1 MGQTNQF
8 TITQTYRPDHFF
20 PFPKEIRLG
29 YLILPITS
37 TNNLCNSKFQD
48 HNYDMFLGEQN
59 KPMPL
64 YHILIMHACEPG
76 KKKKSCLGK
85 LRPFVDQT
93 NKPSTKSMFG
103 NREHHVHSINLYR
116 VNSLSRGKGLKRLQ
130 WSYAMVLQKVRII
143 WDIGRAHL
151 Y

>member
-1 MGQTNQF
+1 MVQRKCIQHADERLFNFIILFKFFQILFDHNTSVDSGFDLWARLTNLQSHKL
-8 TITQTYRPDHFF
+8 IDLIIFF

-76 KKKKSCLGK
+76 KKKK
-85 LRPFVDQT
+85 
-93 NKPSTKSMFG
+93 N
-103 NREHHVHSINLYR
+103 HV
-116 VNSLSRGKGLKRLQ
+116 
-130 WSYAMVLQKVRII
+130 
-143 WDIGRAHL
+143 
-151 Y
+151 